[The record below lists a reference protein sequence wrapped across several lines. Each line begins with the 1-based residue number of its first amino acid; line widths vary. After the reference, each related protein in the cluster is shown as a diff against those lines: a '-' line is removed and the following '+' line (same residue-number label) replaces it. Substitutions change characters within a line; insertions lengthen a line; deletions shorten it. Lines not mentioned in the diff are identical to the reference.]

1 MKRRKYSIYPT
12 EPHKVVV
19 LDASRNKIATN
30 SLINMAKEYLRKE
43 FSGDDYIPFKILNND
58 GYIWVDFGVQE
69 NKFIDGVA
77 EMLNGEFCMYCTV
90 GTGTWRF

>member
-1 MKRRKYSIYPT
+1 MKRRRYFVYHT

-30 SLINMAKEYLRKE
+30 SLINMTKEYLRKE

-58 GYIWVDFGVQE
+58 GYIWVDFGEQE
-69 NKFIDGVA
+69 DDFINGAA

-90 GTGTWRF
+90 GTGTWGS

>member
-1 MKRRKYSIYPT
+1 MKRRRYSIYPT

-43 FSGDDYIPFKILNND
+43 FSGDEYVPFKVLNND
-58 GYIWVDFGVQE
+58 GYIWVDFGEQE
-69 NKFIDGVA
+69 DNFIDVA
-77 EMLNGEFCMYCTV
+77 ANMLNGEFCMYCTV
-90 GTGTWRF
+90 GIGTWRS

>member
-1 MKRRKYSIYPT
+1 MKRRKYSIFPT

-43 FSGDDYIPFKILNND
+43 FSGDDHIPFKILNND